1 MTYKTGR
8 NLTQKTITYIQDQ
21 VLKTLTQHVF
31 HLIYSLTPQGQ
42 LFLQCSWS
50 EDLTQMIFHF
60 SF

>member
-1 MTYKTGR
+1 MTYKTGC

-42 LFLQCSWS
+42 LFLQCS
-50 EDLTQMIFHF
+50 
-60 SF
+60 